1 MPGRLNTPF
10 HPAVFTFPM
19 ALANAAYLGID
30 RYSQFRDTENW
41 TNGSE
46 ADKELII
53 RTVYRQVLGNQYVM
67 KSERLEGPESLFKR
81 GYLSVRELVRQV
93 AKSGLYRQKFFENCN
108 AYRFIELNFK
118 HLLGRAPQNKAEM
131 LHHFTILQE
140 QGFDAEID
148 SYIDSAEYQ
157 ERFGEEVVPYLHGW
171 DYSVGQQGLQFS
183 YMLQLT
189 RGAAG
194 ASVRGDILKTQSR
207 LNPAIHAEQPMAVV
221 SPNAKGNVFR
231 KVTADGITR
240 QGVGA
245 GEEGRTFRV
254 EITGFNNY
262 RLHKR
267 SNRVRFIPFNKLLEY
282 QQQIQREGGRIA
294 SITPVNRSRTTSTH
308 PLPIAMKVSAGSRG
322 TGVNSDRQVSI
333 VVTGV
338 SNNDY
343 SRTADLVMNVP
354 FSRMNETMRLVH
366 SMGGKITNVAVSGGA
381 GNASEAPAPRK
392 GGRKSKD

>member
-1 MPGRLNTPF
+1 
-10 HPAVFTFPM
+10 
-19 ALANAAYLGID
+19 
-30 RYSQFRDTENW
+30 
-41 TNGSE
+41 
-46 ADKELII
+46 
-53 RTVYRQVLGNQYVM
+53 M

-294 SITPVNRSRTTSTH
+294 SITPVN
-308 PLPIAMKVSAGSRG
+308 
-322 TGVNSDRQVSI
+322 
-333 VVTGV
+333 
-338 SNNDY
+338 
-343 SRTADLVMNVP
+343 
-354 FSRMNETMRLVH
+354 
-366 SMGGKITNVAVSGGA
+366 
-381 GNASEAPAPRK
+381 
-392 GGRKSKD
+392 